1 MENYDATAMG
11 YSQHSCI
18 GGCVGGYSGGGGDLP
33 TVQDIANFNSMTP
46 EQQLQM
52 RQELYEASQSTFHGL
67 PFQPSSRWAANTY
80 QAPASNVKGL
90 ETKPNAQAGAA
101 QVMPKPNAQAGA
113 AVTVPKPNAQAGA
126 AVTAPKPNAQTGA
139 AQITPKANAQSGST
153 LAESSAGMSGM
164 EMLPSYAP
172 GTDIQQV
179 ADRISTTAPI
189 TPTTMPAPIP
199 GNSLEFLNG
208 FLRTQIGRPVL
219 VSFLI
224 GTNTVTDR
232 SGILLAVGTNY
243 ILLNEAQTDDILAC
257 DFYNIKFVRF
267 YY

>member
-11 YSQHSCI
+11 YSQHSCS
-18 GGCVGGYSGGGGDLP
+18 GGCVGGYSGGGDLP
-33 TVQDIANFNSMTP
+33 TVQDIANFNAMTP

-52 RQELYEASQSTFHGL
+52 RQELYEANQNTFHGL
-67 PFQPSSRWAANTY
+67 PFQPSSRWAANAY
-80 QAPASNVKGL
+80 QAPASNGKGL
-90 ETKPNAQAGAA
+90 ETKSNAQAGAA

-113 AVTVPKPNAQAGA
+113 AVTAPKPNTQAGAAQTTPRPNAQAGA
-126 AVTAPKPNAQTGA
+126 AQTAPKTNAQF
-139 AQITPKANAQSGST
+139 GST
-153 LAESSAGMSGM
+153 LAEGSAGVSGM
-164 EMLPSYAP
+164 EMLPPHAP

-179 ADRISTTAPI
+179 VDHITPTSPI

-199 GNSLEFLNG
+199 GNNLEFLNG

-257 DFYNIKFVRF
+257 DFYNIKFVTF